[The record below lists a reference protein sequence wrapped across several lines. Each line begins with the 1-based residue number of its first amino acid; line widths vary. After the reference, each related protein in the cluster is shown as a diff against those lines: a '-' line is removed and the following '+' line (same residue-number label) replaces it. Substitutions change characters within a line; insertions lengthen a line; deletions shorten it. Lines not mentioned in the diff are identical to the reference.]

1 MAISGV
7 SHITFV
13 VRDVDR
19 AARLWVEGLGA
30 QEVYHSQSESFS
42 ISREN
47 FFVLGGV
54 WIAIMQ
60 GEPGTRSYR
69 HVAFS
74 APESELPAIEKR
86 LRSIGAE
93 IMPPRPRVVGEGI
106 SLYFHDFDD
115 NLIEIHS
122 GTLHERL
129 ERYSRGHSG
138 K

>member
-30 QEVYHSQSESFS
+30 KEVYDSQSKTFS
-42 ISREN
+42 ISREK

-54 WIAIMQ
+54 WIALMQ
-60 GEPGTRSYR
+60 GDPGTRSYR

-74 APESELPAIEKR
+74 APASELPFIEQR

-93 IMPPRPRVVGEGI
+93 IMPPRPRVEGEGV

-129 ERYSRGHSG
+129 ERYSQGQGG